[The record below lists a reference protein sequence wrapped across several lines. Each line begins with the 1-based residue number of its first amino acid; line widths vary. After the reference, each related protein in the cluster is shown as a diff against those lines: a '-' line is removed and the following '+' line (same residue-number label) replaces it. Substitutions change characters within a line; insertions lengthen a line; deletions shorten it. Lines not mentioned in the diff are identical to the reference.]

1 MDQIIDIAQDG
12 RHLARDRGFLTVS
25 EGSATIARV
34 PLDQVAAV
42 LAHAHGT
49 TWSNSLLAALADQG
63 TPVVICGS
71 NHRPQGVLWPME
83 GHHQQGARI
92 RAQWMAPAPLV
103 KRAWRA
109 VVVAKI
115 GMQAAALE
123 AIGQPPAPLRMMA
136 RRVQSGDTGNT
147 EAQAARH
154 YWPLM
159 MGPEFRRDPNG
170 GGINALL
177 NYGYTILRAAT
188 ARAVAGAGLHPA
200 VGIFHANRGNAFA
213 LADDL
218 MEPFRPLVD
227 LAARRIALTDGPD
240 VTPAAKAALARL
252 IALDLSLAGETTPLA
267 LALVRLAASL
277 AQSFETRRLALI
289 LPESPP
295 LETLRSLGS

>member
-1 MDQIIDIAQDG
+1 MDQIIDITQDG

-25 EGSATIARV
+25 AGNTTVARV

-42 LAHAHGT
+42 LAHAHGI

-92 RAQWMAPAPLV
+92 RAQWSASVPFV
-103 KRAWRA
+103 KRAWKA
-109 VVVAKI
+109 VVIAKI
-115 GMQAAALE
+115 RMQAAALE
-123 AIGQPPAPLRMMA
+123 AIGQPPAPLRMMM

-147 EAQAARH
+147 EAQAARY

-159 MGPEFRRDPNG
+159 MGPEFRRDTNG
-170 GGINALL
+170 SGVNAML
-177 NYGYTILRAAT
+177 NYGYTVLRAAT

-200 VGIFHANRGNAFA
+200 IGIFHANGSNAFA

-227 LAARRIALTDGPD
+227 LTVRTIACTEGHD

-252 IALDLSLAGETTPLA
+252 IVLDIPFAGETTPVA
-267 LALVRLAASL
+267 TAIVRLAASL
-277 AQSFETRRLALI
+277 AHSFETRHLALA
-289 LPESPP
+289 LPDPP
-295 LETLRSLGS
+295 PVEVLQSLGS

>member
-1 MDQIIDIAQDG
+1 MDQIIDITQDG

-25 EGSATIARV
+25 EGNTTVARV

-42 LAHAHGT
+42 LAHAHGI

-92 RAQWMAPAPLV
+92 RAQWSASVPFV
-103 KRAWRA
+103 KRAWKA
-109 VVVAKI
+109 VVIAKI
-115 GMQAAALE
+115 RMQAAALE
-123 AIGQPPAPLRMMA
+123 AIGQRPAPLRMMM

-159 MGPEFRRDPNG
+159 MGPEFRRDTNG
-170 GGINALL
+170 SGVNAML
-177 NYGYTILRAAT
+177 NYGYTVLRAAT

-200 VGIFHANRGNAFA
+200 IGIFHANGSNAFA

-227 LAARRIALTDGPD
+227 LTVRTIACTEGHD

-252 IALDLSLAGETTPLA
+252 IVLDIPFAGETTPVA
-267 LALVRLAASL
+267 TAIVRLAASL
-277 AQSFETRRLALI
+277 AHSFETRHLALA
-289 LPESPP
+289 LPDPP
-295 LETLRSLGS
+295 PVEVLQSLGS